1 MYPDIGYS
9 EPSMWRLFP
18 VLLALGILLAAGCGG
33 SARDDFSSSVV
44 DTRNTVDGALAHI
57 TDDPSSK
64 EELLGRMETSAEQID
79 RAADDLDSGKSPTEF
94 EAEQGQ
100 LATAYRQLALDVST
114 AAKEL
119 RSPDFQSMVANS
131 RGLSFQSFNRVN
143 TILVRL
149 RAQGID
155 VKPLG
160 RH

>member
-1 MYPDIGYS
+1 
-9 EPSMWRLFP
+9 MWRLFP
-18 VLLALGILLAAGCGG
+18 VILALGILLAAGCGG

-44 DTRNTVDGALAHI
+44 DSRNTVDGALAHI
-57 TDDPSSK
+57 TDNPESK
-64 EELLGRMETSAEQID
+64 QELLSRMETSAEQID
-79 RAADDLDSGKSPTEF
+79 RAADDLDSDKPPAEF
-94 EAEQGQ
+94 KTQQGQ
-100 LATAYRQLALDVST
+100 LVTAYRQLAVDVST

-119 RSPDFQSMVANS
+119 RSPEFQSMVANS

-149 RAQGID
+149 KAKGID